1 MKAVFSLIIALI
13 ASLAGA
19 VTVHRSF
26 RNGYPSGAQGVT
38 VRQQPNAA
46 VLTAPKMA
54 QAKTKVVTNR
64 VSLTKEQAE
73 KLMKKKGLACGG
85 PALAIKKFKELTGTA
100 DRIVIREGG
109 FDCCGKVGTTE
120 KDGKRLLVI
129 TNAAEIAE
137 FNALFDFKAED
148 CGECMCCGYPGIDW
162 YRKGK
167 RIALTA
173 MQHGHSLRWKGFKS
187 GSDKFGDCYYTDES
201 KAKLTDWFKA
211 HLPKLA
217 EDPRCK
223 DWLGPKTEGT
233 KQ

>member
-1 MKAVFSLIIALI
+1 MKITFAFLVVLC

-64 VSLTKEQAE
+64 VAITKEQAE
-73 KLMKKKGLACGG
+73 KLMKKKGLTCGG

-120 KDGKRLLVI
+120 KDGKWLLVI

-137 FNALFDFKAED
+137 FNALFEFTED

-167 RIALTA
+167 RITLTA
-173 MQHGHSLRWKGFKS
+173 MQHGHSLRWKGFK
-187 GSDKFGDCYYTDES
+187 
-201 KAKLTDWFKA
+201 
-211 HLPKLA
+211 
-217 EDPRCK
+217 
-223 DWLGPKTEGT
+223 
-233 KQ
+233 